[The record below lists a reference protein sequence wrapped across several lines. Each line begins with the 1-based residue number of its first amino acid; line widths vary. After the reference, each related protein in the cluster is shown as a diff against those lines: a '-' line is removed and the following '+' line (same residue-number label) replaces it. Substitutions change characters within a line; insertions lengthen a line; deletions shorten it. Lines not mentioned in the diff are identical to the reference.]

1 MKIDPSVYT
10 APGAH
15 IVGNVTIGAGSS
27 VWYNTVIRADEAPII
42 IGNNTNIQDLVTV
55 HVGTD
60 IPTVIGDGVTVGHN
74 AIVHGCTVEDNVIV
88 GMGAILLNGSHI
100 RRNSIVGAGALVTQ
114 GKDFPERSLILGSPA
129 KVVRALTPEEIEG
142 IRRNAEVYVKLA
154 AEQAGK

>member
-55 HVGTD
+55 HVGMD
-60 IPTVIGDGVTVGHN
+60 QPAVLGDGVTVGHN

-114 GKDFPERSLILGSPA
+114 GKDFPEGSLILGSPA
-129 KVVRALTPEEIEG
+129 KVVRSLTPEEIEG

>member
-114 GKDFPERSLILGSPA
+114 GKDFPEGSLILGSPA
-129 KVVRALTPEEIEG
+129 KVVRSLTPEEIEG